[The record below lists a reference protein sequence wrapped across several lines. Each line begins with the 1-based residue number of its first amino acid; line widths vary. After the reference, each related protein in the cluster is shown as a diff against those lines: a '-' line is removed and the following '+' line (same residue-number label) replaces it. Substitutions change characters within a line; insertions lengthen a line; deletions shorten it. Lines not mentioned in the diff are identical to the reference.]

1 MTLFKTSRNCK
12 TLEPQEGF
20 RKKPKTERKRD
31 EWCRSTRFL
40 LQRGSTPWLCGSLS
54 LQGTTFMFLFYIL
67 NLLYLLNILILTHPS
82 LSTAFADAEAIQIDK
97 TRFLSSRP
105 RLRPWCLA
113 SGLSF
118 QKLKFL
124 WWVFMG
130 VFVFMDFMVF
140 CLFILLLQVAC
151 QSLGPLKTGGVVVGI
166 DLKVL
171 FLFIQYSL
179 VL

>member
-1 MTLFKTSRNCK
+1 M
-12 TLEPQEGF
+12 
-20 RKKPKTERKRD
+20 
-31 EWCRSTRFL
+31 
-40 LQRGSTPWLCGSLS
+40 
-54 LQGTTFMFLFYIL
+54 
-67 NLLYLLNILILTHPS
+67 
-82 LSTAFADAEAIQIDK
+82 
-97 TRFLSSRP
+97 
-105 RLRPWCLA
+105 
-113 SGLSF
+113 
-118 QKLKFL
+118 
-124 WWVFMG
+124 V